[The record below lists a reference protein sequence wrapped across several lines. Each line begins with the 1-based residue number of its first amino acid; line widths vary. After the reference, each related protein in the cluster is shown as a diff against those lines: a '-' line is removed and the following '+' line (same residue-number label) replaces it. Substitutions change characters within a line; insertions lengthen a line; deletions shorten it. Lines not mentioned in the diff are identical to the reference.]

1 MEAARREFEESGRR
15 IFFCDFFD
23 PRRSAEDLEI
33 LDTAAGW
40 SGFKV
45 IKIQPSFNK
54 ASADDPDTKPSGG
67 SRQSGLADRSPHLER
82 FQLQPGAG
90 AFDPG

>member
-1 MEAARREFEESGRR
+1 MEAARREFDESGRR

-67 SRQSGLADRSPHLER
+67 SRQSGTCRS
-82 FQLQPGAG
+82 
-90 AFDPG
+90 